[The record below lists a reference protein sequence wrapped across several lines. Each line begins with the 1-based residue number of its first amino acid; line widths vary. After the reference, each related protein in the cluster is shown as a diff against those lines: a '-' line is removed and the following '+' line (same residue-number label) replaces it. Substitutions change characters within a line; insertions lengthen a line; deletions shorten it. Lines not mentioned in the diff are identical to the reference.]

1 MNQPPTPLHT
11 AGFSEE
17 ELSKMG
23 PNLQLL
29 ARYCYKCSDLIG
41 SRALMLL
48 SHWLSRPHALIPLV
62 LSASCSDPIGSCDL
76 ML

>member
-11 AGFSEE
+11 AGFFEE

-41 SRALMLL
+41 SRALML
-48 SHWLSRPHALIPLV
+48 
-62 LSASCSDPIGSCDL
+62 
-76 ML
+76 